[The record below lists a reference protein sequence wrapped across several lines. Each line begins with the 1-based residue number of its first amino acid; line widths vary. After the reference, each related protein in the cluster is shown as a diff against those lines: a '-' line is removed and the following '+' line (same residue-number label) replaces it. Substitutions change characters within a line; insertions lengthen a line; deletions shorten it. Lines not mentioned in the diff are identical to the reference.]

1 VIVDFLE
8 GDPDQPIIVG
18 SVYNADQMP
27 PYLGD
32 GPDSKH
38 KKDNKVSGIKSCS
51 TPGGGGYNEMRFDDT
66 KGKEEVFIHA
76 QRNADT
82 RVLNDAMES
91 VLHDRHLTVGGEKD
105 GSKAGDQ
112 REMIYRDKHLKVHRN
127 QIEQVGGNMEL
138 LVGGIDGD
146 GNQDIVIQGNKKELI
161 EKNDHLRVKGSRM
174 ETIGASQSLTVGG
187 SQQEKIGKKH
197 AMDVAEEIH
206 LKCGMKVVIEA
217 GVQLTI
223 KGPGGF
229 VDINPAGVTI
239 QGTMVLI
246 NSGGSAGTGSGSTPA
261 GPDDAKKANPTQP
274 VVADDS
280 KTGQKSN

>member
-1 VIVDFLE
+1 VDFLE

-66 KGKEEVFIHA
+66 KGKEQIFVHA

-82 RVLNDAMES
+82 RVGNDSMES
-91 VLHDRHLTVGGEKD
+91 VSHDRHLTVGGEKD

-112 REMIYRDKHLKVHRN
+112 REMIFRDKHLKVHRN
-127 QIEQVGGNMEL
+127 QIEQIGGNMEL
-138 LVGGIDGD
+138 LIGGIDGD
-146 GNQDIVIQGNKKELI
+146 GNQDIVIQGYKKELI
-161 EKNDHLRVKGSRM
+161 EKSDHLHVKGSRM
-174 ETIGASQSLTVGG
+174 ETIGGSQSLTVGG

-197 AMDVAEEIH
+197 AADVGEEIH
-206 LKCGMKVVIEA
+206 LKAGMKVIIEA

-261 GPDDAKKANPTQP
+261 GADDAKKAAPTEP
-274 VVADDS
+274 VVADNS

>member
-1 VIVDFLE
+1 
-8 GDPDQPIIVG
+8 
-18 SVYNADQMP
+18 
-27 PYLGD
+27 
-32 GPDSKH
+32 
-38 KKDNKVSGIKSCS
+38 
-51 TPGGGGYNEMRFDDT
+51 
-66 KGKEEVFIHA
+66 
-76 QRNADT
+76 
-82 RVLNDAMES
+82 MES
-91 VLHDRHLTVGGEKD
+91 VLHDRHLTVGGEKH

-127 QIEQVGGNMEL
+127 QIEQIGGNMEL
-138 LVGGIDGD
+138 LVGGIDGN
-146 GNQDIVIQGNKKELI
+146 GNQDIVIQGYKKELI
-161 EKNDHLRVKGSRM
+161 EKSDHLHVKGSRM

-197 AMDVAEEIH
+197 AMDVVEEIH

-246 NSGGSAGTGSGSTPA
+246 NSGGSAGIGSGSKPA
-261 GPDDAKKANPTQP
+261 GPDDAKKADPTAP